1 MARHVFSSLVTVAAV
16 LAGTLASPAAA
27 ARDSEPYYRA
37 ELVEPAPRDQLI
49 AGGVLWLCEGTR
61 CVAGRGTGR
70 PAVMCKRLA
79 RETAAVVRFSFA
91 GQDLAED
98 ELQRC
103 NG

>member
-1 MARHVFSSLVTVAAV
+1 
-16 LAGTLASPAAA
+16 
-27 ARDSEPYYRA
+27 
-37 ELVEPAPRDQLI
+37 
-49 AGGVLWLCEGTR
+49 
-61 CVAGRGTGR
+61 
-70 PAVMCKRLA
+70 MCKRLA